1 MTESDIQRAGF
12 CGGAPERMKISVLI
26 ATCDRSPLLRKC
38 LASICGNSRPAD
50 EIVVADQSDG
60 PETKSLVDGFDA
72 GPVRVRYL
80 RLDRRGKSRALNEA
94 IRIANGD
101 FLALTDD
108 DVEVDERWLE
118 TIDAL
123 HAEHPR
129 VVAFCGRVL
138 PEPGSDPARY
148 YNLVLSTR
156 PRWITRRSNPL
167 TPGFCGA
174 NIVVG
179 RSALLDAGGYNV
191 HFGPGGM
198 FRNNDDG
205 ELAYRLTRR
214 GAELL
219 FAPELF
225 VYHSSWR
232 GETDTDSL
240 KLEYTYSLGAFAGY
254 YLRRGHLRPVLYLVK
269 KGLFKSR
276 QLLTGL
282 VLRDRPKIRDAR
294 IQLRGLSRG
303 LFTGMAIADD
313 GTIPAATT
321 SPAADA

>member
-1 MTESDIQRAGF
+1 
-12 CGGAPERMKISVLI
+12 MKISVLI

-38 LASICGNSRPAD
+38 LVAICGNSRPAD
-50 EIVVADQSDG
+50 EIVIADQSDG
-60 PETKSLVDGFDA
+60 SETKSLVEGFDT
-72 GPVRVRYL
+72 GPVPLRYL
-80 RLDRRGKSRALNEA
+80 HLDHRGKSRALNEA

-123 HAEHPR
+123 HAEHPG
-129 VVAFCGRVL
+129 VVAFCGRVR
-138 PEPGSDPARY
+138 PEPGSYPARY

-156 PRWITRRSNPL
+156 RRWITGRSNPL

-174 NIVVG
+174 NIVVA
-179 RSALLDAGGYNV
+179 RSAMLDAGGYNV
-191 HFGPGGM
+191 HFGPGGL

-214 GAELL
+214 GEDLL

-232 GETDTDSL
+232 EETDTDSL

-254 YLRRGHLRPVLYLVK
+254 YLRRGHLRPVSYLAK

-282 VLRDRPKIRDAR
+282 VSRDRPRFDDAR

-303 LFTGMAIADD
+303 LLKGLAVADE
-313 GTIPAATT
+313 GTMPAT
-321 SPAADA
+321 SSPPAADVR